1 MFLTHLSD
9 NATFV
14 SLEGRMGKK
23 SDTGPGETVRVALRL
38 DKESVEQLEWL
49 ETNHG
54 VNFSA
59 AVRLAV
65 KAWLATHPLLKGKK
79 A

>member
-1 MFLTHLSD
+1 MFLTHLSYND
-9 NATFV
+9 TFV
-14 SLEGRMGKK
+14 PLEDRVAKK
-23 SDTGPGETVRVALRL
+23 SDPGDTVRVALRL

-49 ETNHG
+49 EKNHG

-65 KAWLATHPLLKGKK
+65 KAWLASHPLLKGKK
-79 A
+79 

>member
-1 MFLTHLSD
+1 V
-9 NATFV
+9 A
-14 SLEGRMGKK
+14 KK
-23 SDTGPGETVRVALRL
+23 SDSGDTVRVALRL

-49 ETNHG
+49 EKTHG

-65 KAWLATHPLLKGKK
+65 KAWLASHPLLQKSKK
-79 A
+79 